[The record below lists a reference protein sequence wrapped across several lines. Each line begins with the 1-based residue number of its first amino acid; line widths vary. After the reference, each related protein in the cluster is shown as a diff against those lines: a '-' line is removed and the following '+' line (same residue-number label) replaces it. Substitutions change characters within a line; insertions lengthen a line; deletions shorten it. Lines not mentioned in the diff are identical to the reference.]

1 MGVKVRR
8 QTGKSG
14 WWVFINYQNK
24 RKKKRFSEKKVA
36 TDFAKKIEAK
46 IKWAEANGS
55 PVLLSQTKDVI
66 PTVKEYTS
74 TWQKR
79 MWRVIASH
87 PQQPI
92 TARYVRD
99 TSTLPWGQD
108 ALMK

>member
-46 IKWAEANGS
+46 IKVGRSE
-55 PVLLSQTKDVI
+55 
-66 PTVKEYTS
+66 
-74 TWQKR
+74 R
-79 MWRVIASH
+79 
-87 PQQPI
+87 
-92 TARYVRD
+92 
-99 TSTLPWGQD
+99 
-108 ALMK
+108 